1 MSPVRPPVDVM
12 LARAVPT
19 LPRAT
24 ALPGGVQYEQKW
36 DGYRLVAFSAPRPY
50 LQSRRGAE
58 LTAGYPDIAEA
69 VAALGDVVVDGEL
82 VIWGDGGLDF
92 PALLQRMA
100 ATGTHARQLAVAR
113 PANYVVFDLLA
124 ADGRDLRREP
134 LRSRRARLEQVLAGA
149 RPSLVLSPAT
159 TERGTAQAWLD
170 TYAAA
175 QVGIEGIVAKGL
187 DQPYRGGSRGWLKYR
202 YRTTVDVIVGAVT
215 GAVSR
220 PERLV
225 LGLPRDGVLHIVG
238 GTSALTAV
246 QQALLAPLL
255 VPAGD
260 DHPWPGVI
268 GGGRVGYWG
277 RNDVDIVRVQPDV
290 VVDVAADNAFEHGRW
305 RHVTTFIRPRPD
317 LRPTDTTWPR

>member
-36 DGYRLVAFSAPRPY
+36 DGYRLIAFSAPRPY
-50 LQSRRGAE
+50 LQSRRGAD
-58 LTAGYPDIAEA
+58 LTTGYPDIAEA

-134 LRSRRARLEQVLAGA
+134 LRARRARLEQVLAGA
-149 RPSLVLSPAT
+149 RPSLVLSPASND
-159 TERGTAQAWLD
+159 RQAAQAWLD

-187 DQPYRGGSRGWLKYR
+187 DQPYRGGPG
-202 YRTTVDVIVGAVT
+202 T
-215 GAVSR
+215 GSSTATGPPSTSSLAPSLVPSPDPNDWSSDSPATGSSTSSVAPPPSPRCNKHCLPRFLSR
-220 PERLV
+220 PATTIRGRL
-225 LGLPRDGVLHIVG
+225 
-238 GTSALTAV
+238 
-246 QQALLAPLL
+246 
-255 VPAGD
+255 
-260 DHPWPGVI
+260 
-268 GGGRVGYWG
+268 
-277 RNDVDIVRVQPDV
+277 
-290 VVDVAADNAFEHGRW
+290 
-305 RHVTTFIRPRPD
+305 
-317 LRPTDTTWPR
+317 